1 MLRSFNEFNGERAT
15 FVGTCAEY
23 DWSYGFCSENITPL
37 RPATLYGVCKNS
49 LREVSESFCK
59 QNDISSSW
67 GRVFFLF
74 GPNERRGR
82 LVPSIVLSLLK
93 NARVDVTLGTQ
104 MRDFLYSKDVG
115 SALVALLCSNVT
127 GAVNIGS
134 GVPITIHEIADK
146 IGVKLGKSELINYGG
161 IETPKDEPSLILAD
175 NRRLDQEVGWKP
187 RYTLDGGLEE
197 TIAWWEKNNGE
208 S

>member
-1 MLRSFNEFNGERAT
+1 
-15 FVGTCAEY
+15 
-23 DWSYGFCSENITPL
+23 
-37 RPATLYGVCKNS
+37 
-49 LREVSESFCK
+49 
-59 QNDISSSW
+59 
-67 GRVFFLF
+67 
-74 GPNERRGR
+74 
-82 LVPSIVLSLLK
+82 
-93 NARVDVTLGTQ
+93 
-104 MRDFLYSKDVG
+104 
-115 SALVALLCSNVT
+115 
-127 GAVNIGS
+127 VNIGS